1 MGNWLVGSILV
12 GMLLCAAAGLGLTL
26 GLLLASVRL

>member
-1 MGNWLVGSILV
+1 MNWLVSAILV
-12 GMLLCAAAGLGLTL
+12 GMLLCAAASLGLSL

>member
-1 MGNWLVGSILV
+1 MSWLLDAILLGMG
-12 GMLLCAAAGLGLTL
+12 LCAPAGLGLSL

>member
-1 MGNWLVGSILV
+1 MSWLLDAVLV
-12 GMLLCAAAGLGLTL
+12 GMMICAAAGLGLSL

>member
-1 MGNWLVGSILV
+1 MNWLAGVVLV
-12 GMLLCAAAGLGLTL
+12 GMLLCAVAGLGLSL